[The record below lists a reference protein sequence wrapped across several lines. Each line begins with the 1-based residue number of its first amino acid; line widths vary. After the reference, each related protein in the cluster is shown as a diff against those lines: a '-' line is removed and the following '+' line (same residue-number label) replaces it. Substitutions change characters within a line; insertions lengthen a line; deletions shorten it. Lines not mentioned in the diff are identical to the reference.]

1 MLRRPLKRLF
11 RSSSWKCS
19 YPSPPATSTQK
30 GFRSFFQKRF
40 LFVRIFFL
48 YSAFHVFHLLFPGNL
63 TTCKA
68 RYLFQRFFA
77 WRKTKNTESVGT
89 KMHVCSVDSAWL
101 ARLLYIVYGKWSF
114 SLSLSLSRPHTRKHT
129 HITHT
134 NTHNTDANTL
144 TSTSTYTHVHTHIID
159 THGHTQKHI
168 TPMHAPTHPHTR
180 AHPHSHSHT
189 HMTQTHMHSRT
200 KSFYSTALLSRK
212 SRTRNKRPF
221 FA

>member
-19 YPSPPATSTQK
+19 YPSPPATSTQR

-101 ARLLYIVYGKWSF
+101 ARVHCLRNVVILT
-114 SLSLSLSRPHTRKHT
+114 LSLVLAHVQACTHT
-129 HITHT
+129 HTHPPP
-134 NTHNTDANTL
+134 
-144 TSTSTYTHVHTHIID
+144 
-159 THGHTQKHI
+159 HTQKNKKI
-168 TPMHAPTHPHTR
+168 TDTHAHTLKHP
-180 AHPHSHSHT
+180 
-189 HMTQTHMHSRT
+189 
-200 KSFYSTALLSRK
+200 
-212 SRTRNKRPF
+212 
-221 FA
+221 